1 MSDERLRTLIAELQ
15 ELRLRES
22 AILDEI
28 VSTDQARG
36 EEEKEQEDERAV
48 TADGTSIQVGSRV
61 RIKNKVRRPASAGPT
76 WTESKERLAFVT
88 RFYREQVHVVT
99 DNGTN
104 TWRAKN
110 NLQLIAAPSTQP

>member
-1 MSDERLRTLIAELQ
+1 MSSKRLRSLINELQ
-15 ELRLRES
+15 GLRLRET
-22 AILDEI
+22 AVIEEI
-28 VSTDQARG
+28 ERTERAR
-36 EEEKEQEDERAV
+36 EEEDAKEEEGV
-48 TADGTSIQVGSRV
+48 SADGTTIRIGSRV

-110 NLQLIAAPSTQP
+110 NLQLIAAPTEQP